1 LNAEPAEP
9 AAAPPPAAEADGNVR
24 AAARTPPRT
33 ARRWTLETTTV
44 ELTSLR
50 WLPAPLAVLP
60 IAALRYLYQNCI
72 QWAGSL
78 AYYTLLGLVPLLAV
92 TFSLMKGAGYH
103 RELTPFV
110 MSTIGAG
117 SPEVA
122 TQIIEFIDNTNV
134 RAVAVFSALGAF
146 LAILAILTN
155 AEMCFNAIWG
165 GVPGRSLRHKLQS
178 FAKVAV
184 IAPLLLLL
192 ALAITAFMQ
201 PGQRVYQ
208 FLDSLYLG
216 DVVLTLLP
224 FVPYALLWIGFT
236 LLYTGLPN
244 TTVRRRSAIVGAVVA
259 GTLWQLAQWAYVTFV
274 IRVVRYSAVYGT
286 LWQIPILLA
295 WVYIAWSIIVYG
307 AEVSRA
313 HQEIVGARRAARRT
327 S

>member
-1 LNAEPAEP
+1 VNSDS
-9 AAAPPPAAEADGNVR
+9 APTDR
-24 AAARTPPRT
+24 ATGASSETRPGTPSRPR
-33 ARRWTLETTTV
+33 AVRRWTLETVTV

-78 AYYTLLGLVPLLAV
+78 AYYTLLGIVPVLAV
-92 TFSLMKGAGYH
+92 TFSLMKGIGYH

-110 MSTIGAG
+110 ISTIGAG

-122 TQIIEFIDNTNV
+122 AQIVDFIDNTNV

-146 LAILAILTN
+146 LALLAIMMN

-165 GVPGRSLRHKLQS
+165 GVPGRTVRRKMQS
-178 FAKVAV
+178 FAKVAL

-201 PGQRVYQ
+201 PGQRAYA

-216 DVVLTLLP
+216 DAVLVLLP
-224 FVPYALLWIGFT
+224 FVPYALLWVSFT

-244 TTVRRRSAIVGAVVA
+244 TQVRRRSAIVGAVIA

-274 IRVVRYSAVYGT
+274 IRMVRYSAVYGA

-295 WVYIAWSIIVYG
+295 WIYIAWSIIVYG
-307 AEVSRA
+307 CQVTRA
-313 HQEIVGARRAARRT
+313 HQEIVATRRAARAA